1 MPNYVGS
8 VQYRLQGNIFENR
21 YFIPGDDVSSGQTAL
36 AQIISAMALI
46 QTADVEYVGALLTEA
61 EGDHVIHP
69 VQPPVTNGQSDAR
82 FTANSI
88 TFLEFVFF
96 STTEKGKVTHRI
108 RGYNSTAVPAL
119 GVFNVNSSGVGDFG
133 NPASPTVLDP
143 GFASYLAAVVTNSR
157 DQHYGS
163 ISGSS
168 RVSIGAKRATR
179 RL

>member
-1 MPNYVGS
+1 MPNFVGS

-21 YFIPGDDVSSGQTAL
+21 YFITGADVGSGETAL
-36 AQIISAMALI
+36 ASIITAMSLV

-61 EGDHVIHP
+61 EGNHIIHP
-69 VQPPVTNGQSDAR
+69 VQPPVTNGTSDAR

-96 STTEKGKVTHRI
+96 STDEKGKVTHRI
-108 RGYNSTAVPAL
+108 RGYNSTSVPAL
-119 GVFNVNSSGVGDFG
+119 GVFNVNSSGVGDYG
-133 NPASPTVLDP
+133 NPASPAVLDP
-143 GFASYLAAVVTNSR
+143 SFASYLAAVVANSR
-157 DQHYGS
+157 DQHYGA